1 MATSDMSLG
10 GGAGFGAGYTPI
22 RFAPLVSLTGPVMA
36 PATPAAPEAA
46 APMLRPPMMAD
57 QGGGYETPQR
67 TDDAFQNLQPI
78 GTRIQQ
84 GGIGPELRD
93 LGRGLSFM
101 TSPLMS
107 TGSLL
112 ATGKLPLDYVLGEM
126 GGAAQ
131 PGGQGTTAAPFGGF
145 LQGLQNFLFGPQ
157 RESVSLAG
165 GQMMSP
171 GLATAAM
178 NDAYSQALEM
188 GMSPESAANAMSMTQ
203 SLMALGMD
211 PYQAAGIASQHA
223 GDVAAYNTPIAPVG
237 QAQGLPGLS
246 RNQFDLTA
254 PVAPQAAQAFGLGD
268 SSMGVSSTDFGFDPG
283 GGVGAAPSSA
293 AAGMGP
299 GW

>member
-46 APMLRPPMMAD
+46 APMLRLPMMVD
-57 QGGGYETPQR
+57 QSGGYEIPTR
-67 TDDAFQNLQPI
+67 TDAAFENLQPI

-145 LQGLQNFLFGPQ
+145 LQGLQNLRDSFARNVFGQEEVPLFETRAPLETAVPSMVFDGGLYSVTPELAPIDQTSALFNDPAFYNAIVAGVPVGQMQQSNMAPILDALNQSILQGTSTMEQFGPQ
-157 RESVSLAG
+157 FTG
-165 GQMMSP
+165 GGGFGQPNEGS
-171 GLATAAM
+171 
-178 NDAYSQALEM
+178 YS
-188 GMSPESAANAMSMTQ
+188 GS
-203 SLMALGMD
+203 
-211 PYQAAGIASQHA
+211 
-223 GDVAAYNTPIAPVG
+223 
-237 QAQGLPGLS
+237 
-246 RNQFDLTA
+246 
-254 PVAPQAAQAFGLGD
+254 
-268 SSMGVSSTDFGFDPG
+268 DFGG
-283 GGVGAAPSSA
+283 GNVADNSGISYDISDFR
-293 AAGMGP
+293 
-299 GW
+299 